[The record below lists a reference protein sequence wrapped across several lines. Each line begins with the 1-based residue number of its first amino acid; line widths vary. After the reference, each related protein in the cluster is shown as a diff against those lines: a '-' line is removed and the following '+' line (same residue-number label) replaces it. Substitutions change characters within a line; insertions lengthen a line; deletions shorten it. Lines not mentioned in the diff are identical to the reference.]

1 MSQKTDRA
9 KEFTRKRVQA
19 HRELKKLKNRYY
31 FMSFSVD
38 IAIKLYLSHIQTFC
52 RAS

>member
-19 HRELKKLKNRYY
+19 HRELKKTEKTRN
-31 FMSFSVD
+31 
-38 IAIKLYLSHIQTFC
+38 
-52 RAS
+52 